1 MPGLQIQPTFMAMT
15 AQQIHLLRT
24 SFALI
29 ERETHV
35 AALVFYQRL
44 FTLDPSLRPLFK
56 RGIEEQSRKLMDMLG
71 LAVSLT
77 TKPGALESE
86 LRELGARHHG
96 YGVRQEHYDTVGRAL
111 LEMLAEVLDAEF
123 TPPVREAWTE
133 FYQLIARTMQ
143 AGAAAATQHQTAAAS
158 R

>member
-1 MPGLQIQPTFMAMT
+1 MAMT
-15 AQQIHLLRT
+15 AQQIHLLRK
-24 SFALI
+24 SFDAI

-35 AALVFYQRL
+35 AALVFYQKL
-44 FTLDPSLRPLFK
+44 FALDPSLRPLFK

-71 LAVSLT
+71 LAVSLAT
-77 TKPGALESE
+77 SPAVLERE

-96 YGVRQEHYDTVGRAL
+96 YGVRLEHYETVGRAL
-111 LEMLAEVLDAEF
+111 LEMLAEVLDDAC

-133 FYQLIARTMQ
+133 FYQFIARTMQ
-143 AGAAAATQHQTAAAS
+143 TGAATAMQLQREAAA